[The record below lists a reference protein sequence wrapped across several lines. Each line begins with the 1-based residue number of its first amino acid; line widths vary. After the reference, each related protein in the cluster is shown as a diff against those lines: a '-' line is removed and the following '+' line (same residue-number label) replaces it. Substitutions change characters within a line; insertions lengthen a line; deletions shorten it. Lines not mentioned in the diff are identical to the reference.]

1 MGQARFVEC
10 VEILQRDFAKSF
22 SMPRFVP
29 ILAVNGERLVVM
41 VLEKQ
46 SMGEVALDEDQ
57 IVSVTFLDPVA
68 DRISQPLSLFAP
80 CLSLRELAIQN
91 QGEGKTAERRGQPG
105 T

>member
-22 SMPRFVP
+22 SMQRFVP

-46 SMGEVALDEDQ
+46 GMGEVALDDDQ

-68 DRISQPLSLFAP
+68 DRVRAFF
-80 CLSLRELAIQN
+80 
-91 QGEGKTAERRGQPG
+91 GG
-105 T
+105 